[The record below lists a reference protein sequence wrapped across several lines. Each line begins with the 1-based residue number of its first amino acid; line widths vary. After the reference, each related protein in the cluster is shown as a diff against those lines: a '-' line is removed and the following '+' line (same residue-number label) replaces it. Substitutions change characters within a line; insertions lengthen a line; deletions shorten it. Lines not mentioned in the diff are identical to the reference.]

1 MQISLLFFL
10 FLFGAYTLAA
20 LLCVPF
26 GEYVTEAAGV
36 PIHKFIGRGGLL
48 LALLGFW
55 PLLKALRLADRHNL
69 GYGLPGAE
77 FRLALVKSFAAGVLI
92 LACLALTLLALG
104 IRVVPSGGEPPL
116 LLKVLA
122 QGLVG
127 GLAVGFIEETF
138 FRGAM
143 FSAIRRRGGHAVTA
157 IALPALLYATL
168 HFLKPQPFP
177 ADAEVTLVTTL
188 TSLANAFP
196 ALLQM
201 KNLDSFA
208 ALLLVG
214 IFLGVV
220 RHRSGHIA
228 WCIGL
233 HAGWVLVIRLTHKYT
248 DLEPGAPL
256 NYLVGTYDGVVGWLA
271 AGWIGLLALGIALWP
286 KSRPERAEA

>member
-10 FLFGAYTLAA
+10 FLFGAYTLSA

-55 PLLKALRLADRHNL
+55 PLLKALRLANRHSL
-69 GYGLPGAE
+69 GYDLPGAG
-77 FRLALVKSFAAGVLI
+77 FRLALAKSFVVGVLI
-92 LACLALTLLALG
+92 LVCLALTLLALG
-104 IRVVPSGGEPPL
+104 IRIIPSGGEPPL

-122 QGLVG
+122 QGLIG

-201 KNLDSFA
+201 ENLDSFA
-208 ALLLVG
+208 ALLVVG
-214 IFLGVV
+214 VFLGVV

-248 DLEPGAPL
+248 DLDPGAPL
-256 NYLVGTYDGVVGWLA
+256 NYLVGTYDGVIGWLA

-286 KSRPERAEA
+286 KNRSEQAAA

>member
-1 MQISLLFFL
+1 VQPSLLFFL
-10 FLFGAYTLAA
+10 FIFGTYTLAA

-55 PLLKALRLADRHNL
+55 PLLKALRLADKRSL
-69 GYGLPGAE
+69 GYGLPGTE
-77 FRLALVKSFAAGVLI
+77 FRLALAKGFAAGVLI
-92 LACLALTLLALG
+92 LACLALALLALG

-116 LLKVLA
+116 LKVLA
-122 QGLVG
+122 QGLLG

-143 FSAIRRRGGHAVTA
+143 FSAIRRRGGHAATA

-177 ADAEVTLVTTL
+177 ADAEVTLATTL
-188 TSLANAFP
+188 TSLGDAFP
-196 ALLQM
+196 ALFRIE
-201 KNLDSFA
+201 NLDSFA
-208 ALLLVG
+208 SLFLVG
-214 IFLGVV
+214 VLLGIV

-248 DLEPGAPL
+248 DLDPGAPL
-256 NYLVGTYDGVVGWLA
+256 NSLVGTYDGVIGWLA

-286 KSRPERAEA
+286 RNRTGGVDD